1 MKSDHQLKQDVTN
14 ELIYEPA
21 VNESHIGVSAANG
34 IVTLSGH
41 IASYGEKYAAEKAA
55 KRVAGVRGVANELE
69 VKLGSAGPSDADL
82 AASCVAALKASAA
95 VPDEKLKVIVRDHW
109 VTLEG
114 QVIWNFQRIAAEQA
128 IRYLVGIRGITNAIG
143 VKPALSASDVKA
155 KIEAAFRRSAE
166 IDAARIQ
173 VEAHDGKVT
182 LRGKVHSWM
191 ERNEALNAAWA
202 APGVN
207 TVENDL
213 IVAP

>member
-1 MKSDHQLKQDVTN
+1 M
-14 ELIYEPA
+14 
-21 VNESHIGVSAANG
+21 
-34 IVTLSGH
+34 
-41 IASYGEKYAAEKAA
+41 
-55 KRVAGVRGVANELE
+55 
-69 VKLGSAGPSDADL
+69 
-82 AASCVAALKASAA
+82 
-95 VPDEKLKVIVRDHW
+95 
-109 VTLEG
+109 
-114 QVIWNFQRIAAEQA
+114 
-128 IRYLVGIRGITNAIG
+128 
-143 VKPALSASDVKA
+143 KPALSASDVKA

-173 VEAHDGKVT
+173 VKAHDGKVT